1 MNHAHATDLSLI
13 AGYFATAFLID
24 DSVSVFAEDLTL
36 PELTDGPRGPV
47 TLTMDLRRATSA
59 RIEQIKEVLGQHP
72 GSTEVHLKLVQPG
85 RSVTMAVDAAW
96 RVDVS
101 EALVADLKVLL
112 GPRAVSA

>member
-1 MNHAHATDLSLI
+1 
-13 AGYFATAFLID
+13 
-24 DSVSVFAEDLTL
+24 
-36 PELTDGPRGPV
+36 
-47 TLTMDLRRATSA
+47 MDLRRATSA